1 MCSNERRR
9 EHLGVRLVGCAQATL
24 NALRALRLDVPN
36 AAALKEVRTHRG
48 CLSVG
53 GRVNGLATRLSV
65 TTLAASLAT
74 CKSLVIQG
82 LMSTSGK
89 STSPLVGEGR
99 VGGREALL
107 RRRRRALTSRPPPL
121 RRLAPPRLEAAVHA
135 GFAQRRARA
144 GGVALARYR
153 LNARAH

>member
-89 STSPLVGEGR
+89 STSPLVGNGAVR
-99 VGGREALL
+99 FQ
-107 RRRRRALTSRPPPL
+107 PL
-121 RRLAPPRLEAAVHA
+121 SKPKSDKS
-135 GFAQRRARA
+135 GIF
-144 GGVALARYR
+144 
-153 LNARAH
+153 